1 MARSELNPYSLAE
14 GLRLLTPRGVVGKV
28 GRRPNTAARSC
39 TVPDKGR
46 ERRRQALPQGQ
57 PAFSFGVPF
66 LEIDLSVARPSI
78 AHENRRPRPLKR
90 PESIM

>member
-1 MARSELNPYSLAE
+1 MAEATLIPIRLAQ
-14 GLRLLTPRGVVGKV
+14 GLRLLPPRGVVGKV

-46 ERRRQALPQGQ
+46 ERRRQALPQWQ

-78 AHENRRPRPLKR
+78 AHENRRPRP
-90 PESIM
+90 